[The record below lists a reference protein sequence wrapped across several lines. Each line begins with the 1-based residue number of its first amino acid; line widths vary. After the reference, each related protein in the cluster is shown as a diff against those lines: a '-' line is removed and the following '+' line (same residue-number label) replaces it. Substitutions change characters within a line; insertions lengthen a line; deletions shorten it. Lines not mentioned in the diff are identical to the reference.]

1 MGKLHPDISGKLG
14 SLLWTQQRKLRRAAC
29 WVWALLSQVCA
40 LLASWLVC
48 FPSRR
53 NLPSTLSLILGKW
66 EVPSL
71 LQGGPFD
78 RLSDLGWPG
87 RHLQAPLVSL
97 LLKQEGQV
105 QDQIQAL
112 TPKTQLL
119 TAAPSRGRKGS
130 PCVSSCFSPHEHRC
144 VHACMHSVYTKH
156 ISVHILSPHPTK

>member
-78 RLSDLGWPG
+78 RLGDLGWPG

-112 TPKTQLL
+112 TPKRKEGLSLCVFLL
-119 TAAPSRGRKGS
+119 QSTRAQMCSCMYAQ
-130 PCVSSCFSPHEHRC
+130 CVYKAHICTHTFPPPH
-144 VHACMHSVYTKH
+144 
-156 ISVHILSPHPTK
+156 

>member
-1 MGKLHPDISGKLG
+1 MGKLHPDISGKPG

-40 LLASWLVC
+40 LLARWLVC
-48 FPSRR
+48 FSSRR

-78 RLSDLGWPG
+78 RLGDLGWPE
-87 RHLQAPLVSL
+87 RHLQASLLSL

-105 QDQIQAL
+105 QAL
-112 TPKTQLL
+112 TPKAQLQRL
-119 TAAPSRGRKGS
+119 NSRPFQRKEGLS
-130 PCVSSCFSPHEHRC
+130 LCVFLLQSTGAQMCSCMYAQCVYKEHIC
-144 VHACMHSVYTKH
+144 THTFP
-156 ISVHILSPHPTK
+156 LSH